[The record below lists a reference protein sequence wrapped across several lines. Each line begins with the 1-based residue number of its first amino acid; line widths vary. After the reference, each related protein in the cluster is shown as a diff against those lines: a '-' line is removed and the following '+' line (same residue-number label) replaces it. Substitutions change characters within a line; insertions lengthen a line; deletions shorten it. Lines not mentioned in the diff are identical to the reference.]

1 MLIETVPQRYEAVVL
16 SNIRR
21 HPVWM
26 RLDAEARRVI
36 EVVAEVLP
44 FKANGYVIEHLI
56 DWSKV
61 PEDPIFQLTFP
72 QRGMLEP
79 EQFAVIERALREGD
93 RGRLAAIVVAIR
105 STLNPHPA
113 GQMTLNVPTV
123 DGQPFHGAQHK
134 YRETLL
140 FFPSAGQTCHA
151 YCTFCFRWPQ
161 FVGADQARF
170 AAKDEQLLRSY
181 LSQQLQITDLLV
193 TGGDPMVMRTEV
205 LARYLEP
212 IISDPALGHVQTVR
226 IGTKALAYWPQRFTS
241 DSDADD
247 LLRLFERI
255 VATGRTLSI
264 QAHASHPVEFAPA
277 IARRAIAR
285 IRATGAVIRL
295 QSPCI
300 RHVNDDASVWRELWT
315 TGVRLGCVPYYF
327 FVERDTGARRYF
339 ELPLVRCHEI
349 FRDAYSTVSGLART
363 VRGPSMSA
371 TPGKVHILG
380 RQVIAGE
387 DVFVL
392 QYLQCR
398 RSELVRRPFFAR
410 FDASATWF
418 DQLEPATEAD
428 RMFFPRSWSSP
439 GAERAS
445 AGFGGLPE
453 SAEEGGVRVPLRI
466 LRDEALHDEE

>member
-1 MLIETVPQRYEAVVL
+1 VISVDVQRYEPVVL

-26 RLDAEARRVI
+26 RLSAEARHAV
-36 EVVAEVLP
+36 EVVGEVLP
-44 FKANGYVIEHLI
+44 FKANGYVIDQLI
-56 DWSKV
+56 DWSRV
-61 PEDPIFQLTFP
+61 PEDPVFQLTFP

-79 EQFAVIERALREGD
+79 EQFGAVERALREGD
-93 RGRLAAIVVAIR
+93 RGRLAAIVGAIR
-105 STLNPHPA
+105 AELNPHPA
-113 GQMTLNVPTV
+113 GQATLNVPV
-123 DGQPFHGAQHK
+123 HEGQPFHGAQHK

-140 FFPSAGQTCHA
+140 FFPAAGQTCHA

-161 FVGADQARF
+161 FVSTQQPKFSARDDQM
-170 AAKDEQLLRSY
+170 LRSY
-181 LSQQLQITDLLV
+181 LAAHTEITDLLL
-193 TGGDPMVMRTEV
+193 TGGDPMVMKTEV
-205 LARYLEP
+205 IARYLEP
-212 IISDPALGHVQTVR
+212 LLSDAGLTHVQTVR
-226 IGTKALAYWPQRFTS
+226 IGTKSLAYWPQRFTS
-241 DSDADD
+241 DADADD

-255 VATGRTLSI
+255 VSSGRTLSI
-264 QAHASHPVEFAPA
+264 QAHASHPVEFEPEV
-277 IARRAIAR
+277 ARRAIER

-300 RHVNDDASVWRELWT
+300 RHVNDDPGVWRALWT

-349 FRDAYSTVSGLART
+349 FRDAYSSVSGLART

-380 RQVIAGE
+380 RQTVAGE

-398 RSELVRRPFFAR
+398 RPELVRRPFFAK
-410 FDASATWF
+410 FDPNATWF
-418 DQLEPATEAD
+418 DQLQPLGDGDAP
-428 RMFFPRSWSSP
+428 FFPRNWT
-439 GAERAS
+439 GAMSDRRSLGA
-445 AGFGGLPE
+445 PE
-453 SAEEGGVRVPLRI
+453 SIVDGGVRVPLRI
-466 LRDEALHDEE
+466 AVDEV

>member
-1 MLIETVPQRYEAVVL
+1 MLISTESQRYEAVVL

-44 FKANGYVIEHLI
+44 FKANSYVIEQLI
-56 DWSKV
+56 DWSRV
-61 PEDPIFQLTFP
+61 PDDPIYQLTFP

-79 EQFAVIERALREGD
+79 EQFAAVERARREGD
-93 RGRLAAIVVAIR
+93 RGRLSAIVGAIR

-113 GQMTLNVPTV
+113 GQMTMNIPVV
-123 DGQPFHGAQHK
+123 EGQPFHGAQHK

-140 FFPSAGQTCHA
+140 FFPAAGQTCHA

-161 FVGADQARF
+161 FVGTDQPRFSAR
-170 AAKDEQLLRSY
+170 DDQSLRTY
-181 LSQQLQITDLLV
+181 LATHPEITDLLL
-193 TGGDPMVMRTEV
+193 TGGDPMVMKTEV
-205 LARYLEP
+205 IARYLEP
-212 IISDPALGHVQTVR
+212 LLSDPGLAHVQTVR
-226 IGTKALAYWPQRFTS
+226 IGTKSLAYWPQRFTS
-241 DSDADD
+241 DADADD

-255 VATGRTLSI
+255 VASGRTLSI
-264 QAHASHPVEFAPA
+264 QAHASHPVEFEPA
-277 IARRAIAR
+277 VARHAIQR

-300 RHVNDDASVWRELWT
+300 RHVNDDARVWRELWT

-349 FRDAYSTVSGLART
+349 FRDAYASVSGLART

-380 RQVIAGE
+380 RQTVAGQ

-398 RSELVRRPFFAR
+398 RPELVRRPFFAR
-410 FDASATWF
+410 FDPDATWF
-418 DQLEPATEAD
+418 DQLQPLGEGDAP
-428 RMFFPRSWSSP
+428 FFPRNWPGQWSATTPVGMPDSVTD
-439 GAERAS
+439 
-445 AGFGGLPE
+445 
-453 SAEEGGVRVPLRI
+453 GGVRVPLRI
-466 LRDEALHDEE
+466 AVDEA

>member
-140 FFPSAGQTCHA
+140 FFPAAGQTCHA

-161 FVGADQARF
+161 FVGSDQPRFSAR
-170 AAKDEQLLRSY
+170 DDQMLRSY
-181 LSQQLQITDLLV
+181 LASHPEITDLLL
-193 TGGDPMVMRTEV
+193 TGGDPMVMKTDV
-205 LARYLEP
+205 IARYLEP
-212 IISDPALGHVQTVR
+212 LLSDPALSHVQTVR
-226 IGTKALAYWPQRFTS
+226 IGTKSLAYWPQRFTS
-241 DSDADD
+241 DADADD
-247 LLRLFERI
+247 LLRLFERV
-255 VATGRTLSI
+255 VASGRTLSV
-264 QAHASHPVEFAPA
+264 QAHASHPVEFEPLVARQA
-277 IARRAIAR
+277 IQR
-285 IRATGAVIRL
+285 IRSTGAVIRL

-300 RHVNDDASVWRELWT
+300 RHVNDDAGVWRDLWN
-315 TGVRLGCVPYYF
+315 TGVRLGCIPYYF

-349 FRDAYSTVSGLART
+349 FRDAYSSVSGLART

-380 RQVIAGE
+380 RQTVGGE

-398 RSELVRRPFFAR
+398 RPELVRRPFFAK
-410 FDASATWF
+410 FDPNATWF
-418 DQLEPATEAD
+418 DQLEPLGEGDAP
-428 RMFFPRSWSSP
+428 FFPRNWPGVWSASM
-439 GAERAS
+439 GARGI
-445 AGFGGLPE
+445 AGAPD
-453 SAEEGGVRVPLRI
+453 SIVDGGVRVPLRI
-466 LRDEALHDEE
+466 AVDEA